1 MSSAT
6 DQAGAVSQIVAAS
19 APVAAKAPIMR
30 SISANLF
37 VRHGGGEARRRACG
51 ARTPRQDRRAGDSRA
66 ATPACG

>member
-1 MSSAT
+1 MIHVIRNRPGGRGQP
-6 DQAGAVSQIVAAS
+6 DRRGGAE
-19 APVAAKAPIMR
+19 APIMR